1 MMLLETSGRQAT
13 AAQLAKEAQDCRR
26 YAVELSDRPEESFL
40 LRLAEAFDELAR
52 LQNSRA

>member
-1 MMLLETSGRQAT
+1 MMLLETSGQQAT
-13 AAQLAKEAQDCRR
+13 PAQLAKEAQDCRR